1 MVENNE
7 KMYLELLDF
16 DTDKKE
22 KWVKQRLPYSVLF
35 ELTARCNMNCVH
47 CYLQNVHDTKELS
60 YDKIIEIIDIL
71 YEKGIVF
78 LTFTGGEILL
88 RKDFVDI
95 YLYAKKKGFLVEL
108 FTNGYLF
115 DDKIIDALAEY
126 PPLLVDISL
135 YGASENTYRK
145 VTGLQN
151 AFARVIQNC
160 KKLKKAGIRVSLK
173 SPIIDLTYP
182 EIKDMQMLADKLQIP
197 FVYTFEICNTID
209 RQDMPKMHQ
218 ISLNKALEYEFA
230 NHYKQIQT
238 EGRKSKSNYDEIIN
252 ELRTNEKVYSC
263 NVAVNSFVV
272 DYNGKMCPCMK
283 LRHRGIKLEKN
294 NYEKIWSDFKK
305 YSAQIATMDY
315 KCKGCEALYYCDVC
329 PAEMDFLYNDPEYRP
344 ENACKCAYIRKAFYE
359 NKISFDEALAEAKE
373 NEKIFLV
380 LLQIRRLRMSRS
392 SPILPMRRMVCLRYL
407 TFQRDWTICLT
418 VMMNTVVFVIF
429 LKVMHQ

>member
-182 EIKDMQMLADKLQIP
+182 KIKDMQMLADKLQIP

-373 NEKIFLV
+373 NEKGGI
-380 LLQIRRLRMSRS
+380 I
-392 SPILPMRRMVCLRYL
+392 
-407 TFQRDWTICLT
+407 
-418 VMMNTVVFVIF
+418 
-429 LKVMHQ
+429 

>member
-7 KMYLELLDF
+7 KMYLKLLDF

-47 CYLQNVHDTKELS
+47 CYLQNVHDTKDLS
-60 YDKIIEIIDIL
+60 YDKIIQIIDIL

-115 DDKIIDALAEY
+115 DDKIIGVLAEY

-135 YGASENTYRK
+135 YGASENTYCK

-151 AFARVIQNC
+151 AFTRVIQNC

-173 SPIIDLTYP
+173 SPIIDITFP

-209 RQDMPKMHQ
+209 RQDVPKMHQ

-230 NHYKQIQT
+230 NHYKQIET

-252 ELRTNEKVYSC
+252 TLRNNEKVYSC

-373 NEKIFLV
+373 NEKGGI
-380 LLQIRRLRMSRS
+380 I
-392 SPILPMRRMVCLRYL
+392 
-407 TFQRDWTICLT
+407 
-418 VMMNTVVFVIF
+418 
-429 LKVMHQ
+429 

>member
-115 DDKIIDALAEY
+115 DDKIIDVLAEY

-160 KKLKKAGIRVSLK
+160 KKLKEAGIRVSLK

-209 RQDMPKMHQ
+209 RQDMPKMYQ

-373 NEKIFLV
+373 NEKGGI
-380 LLQIRRLRMSRS
+380 I
-392 SPILPMRRMVCLRYL
+392 
-407 TFQRDWTICLT
+407 
-418 VMMNTVVFVIF
+418 
-429 LKVMHQ
+429 

>member
-135 YGASENTYRK
+135 SGASENTYRK

-160 KKLKKAGIRVSLK
+160 QKFKKAGIRVSLK

-373 NEKIFLV
+373 NEKGGI
-380 LLQIRRLRMSRS
+380 I
-392 SPILPMRRMVCLRYL
+392 
-407 TFQRDWTICLT
+407 
-418 VMMNTVVFVIF
+418 
-429 LKVMHQ
+429 

>member
-115 DDKIIDALAEY
+115 DDKIIDVLAEY

-209 RQDMPKMHQ
+209 RQDMPKMYQ

-373 NEKIFLV
+373 NEKGGI
-380 LLQIRRLRMSRS
+380 I
-392 SPILPMRRMVCLRYL
+392 
-407 TFQRDWTICLT
+407 
-418 VMMNTVVFVIF
+418 
-429 LKVMHQ
+429 

>member
-115 DDKIIDALAEY
+115 DDKIIDVLAEY

-151 AFARVIQNC
+151 AFARVI
-160 KKLKKAGIRVSLK
+160 
-173 SPIIDLTYP
+173 
-182 EIKDMQMLADKLQIP
+182 
-197 FVYTFEICNTID
+197 
-209 RQDMPKMHQ
+209 
-218 ISLNKALEYEFA
+218 
-230 NHYKQIQT
+230 
-238 EGRKSKSNYDEIIN
+238 
-252 ELRTNEKVYSC
+252 
-263 NVAVNSFVV
+263 
-272 DYNGKMCPCMK
+272 
-283 LRHRGIKLEKN
+283 
-294 NYEKIWSDFKK
+294 
-305 YSAQIATMDY
+305 
-315 KCKGCEALYYCDVC
+315 
-329 PAEMDFLYNDPEYRP
+329 
-344 ENACKCAYIRKAFYE
+344 
-359 NKISFDEALAEAKE
+359 
-373 NEKIFLV
+373 
-380 LLQIRRLRMSRS
+380 
-392 SPILPMRRMVCLRYL
+392 
-407 TFQRDWTICLT
+407 
-418 VMMNTVVFVIF
+418 
-429 LKVMHQ
+429 

>member
-218 ISLNKALEYEFA
+218 ISLSKALEYEFA

-373 NEKIFLV
+373 NEKGGI
-380 LLQIRRLRMSRS
+380 I
-392 SPILPMRRMVCLRYL
+392 
-407 TFQRDWTICLT
+407 
-418 VMMNTVVFVIF
+418 
-429 LKVMHQ
+429 

>member
-373 NEKIFLV
+373 DEKGGKI
-380 LLQIRRLRMSRS
+380 
-392 SPILPMRRMVCLRYL
+392 
-407 TFQRDWTICLT
+407 
-418 VMMNTVVFVIF
+418 
-429 LKVMHQ
+429 

>member
-359 NKISFDEALAEAKE
+359 IKISFDGTG
-373 NEKIFLV
+373 F
-380 LLQIRRLRMSRS
+380 
-392 SPILPMRRMVCLRYL
+392 
-407 TFQRDWTICLT
+407 
-418 VMMNTVVFVIF
+418 
-429 LKVMHQ
+429 

>member
-7 KMYLELLDF
+7 TMYLELLDF

-22 KWVKQRLPYSVLF
+22 KWVKQRVPYSVLF

-373 NEKIFLV
+373 NEKGGI
-380 LLQIRRLRMSRS
+380 I
-392 SPILPMRRMVCLRYL
+392 
-407 TFQRDWTICLT
+407 
-418 VMMNTVVFVIF
+418 
-429 LKVMHQ
+429 

>member
-173 SPIIDLTYP
+173 LPIIDLTYP

-373 NEKIFLV
+373 NEKGGI
-380 LLQIRRLRMSRS
+380 I
-392 SPILPMRRMVCLRYL
+392 
-407 TFQRDWTICLT
+407 
-418 VMMNTVVFVIF
+418 
-429 LKVMHQ
+429 

>member
-135 YGASENTYRK
+135 YGASENIYRK

-373 NEKIFLV
+373 NEKGGI
-380 LLQIRRLRMSRS
+380 I
-392 SPILPMRRMVCLRYL
+392 
-407 TFQRDWTICLT
+407 
-418 VMMNTVVFVIF
+418 
-429 LKVMHQ
+429 

>member
-95 YLYAKKKGFLVEL
+95 YLHAKKKGFLVEL

-373 NEKIFLV
+373 NEKGGI
-380 LLQIRRLRMSRS
+380 I
-392 SPILPMRRMVCLRYL
+392 
-407 TFQRDWTICLT
+407 
-418 VMMNTVVFVIF
+418 
-429 LKVMHQ
+429 

>member
-35 ELTARCNMNCVH
+35 ELTARRNMNCVH

-373 NEKIFLV
+373 NEKGGI
-380 LLQIRRLRMSRS
+380 I
-392 SPILPMRRMVCLRYL
+392 
-407 TFQRDWTICLT
+407 
-418 VMMNTVVFVIF
+418 
-429 LKVMHQ
+429 

>member
-135 YGASENTYRK
+135 YGASENTYHK

-252 ELRTNEKVYSC
+252 EPRTNEKVYSC

-373 NEKIFLV
+373 NEKGGI
-380 LLQIRRLRMSRS
+380 I
-392 SPILPMRRMVCLRYL
+392 
-407 TFQRDWTICLT
+407 
-418 VMMNTVVFVIF
+418 
-429 LKVMHQ
+429 

>member
-263 NVAVNSFVV
+263 NVAVNSFAV

-373 NEKIFLV
+373 NEKGGI
-380 LLQIRRLRMSRS
+380 I
-392 SPILPMRRMVCLRYL
+392 
-407 TFQRDWTICLT
+407 
-418 VMMNTVVFVIF
+418 
-429 LKVMHQ
+429 

>member
-126 PPLLVDISL
+126 PQLLVDISL

-373 NEKIFLV
+373 NEKGGI
-380 LLQIRRLRMSRS
+380 I
-392 SPILPMRRMVCLRYL
+392 
-407 TFQRDWTICLT
+407 
-418 VMMNTVVFVIF
+418 
-429 LKVMHQ
+429 

>member
-373 NEKIFLV
+373 NEQGGI
-380 LLQIRRLRMSRS
+380 I
-392 SPILPMRRMVCLRYL
+392 
-407 TFQRDWTICLT
+407 
-418 VMMNTVVFVIF
+418 
-429 LKVMHQ
+429 

>member
-1 MVENNE
+1 M
-7 KMYLELLDF
+7 
-16 DTDKKE
+16 
-22 KWVKQRLPYSVLF
+22 
-35 ELTARCNMNCVH
+35 C
-47 CYLQNVHDTKELS
+47 
-60 YDKIIEIIDIL
+60 
-71 YEKGIVF
+71 
-78 LTFTGGEILL
+78 
-88 RKDFVDI
+88 
-95 YLYAKKKGFLVEL
+95 
-108 FTNGYLF
+108 
-115 DDKIIDALAEY
+115 
-126 PPLLVDISL
+126 
-135 YGASENTYRK
+135 
-145 VTGLQN
+145 
-151 AFARVIQNC
+151 
-160 KKLKKAGIRVSLK
+160 IRDS
-173 SPIIDLTYP
+173 LTYP

-329 PAEMDFLYNDPEYRP
+329 PAEMDFLYNAPEYRP

-373 NEKIFLV
+373 NEKGGI
-380 LLQIRRLRMSRS
+380 I
-392 SPILPMRRMVCLRYL
+392 
-407 TFQRDWTICLT
+407 
-418 VMMNTVVFVIF
+418 
-429 LKVMHQ
+429 

>member
-71 YEKGIVF
+71 YEKEIVF

-373 NEKIFLV
+373 NEKGGI
-380 LLQIRRLRMSRS
+380 I
-392 SPILPMRRMVCLRYL
+392 
-407 TFQRDWTICLT
+407 
-418 VMMNTVVFVIF
+418 
-429 LKVMHQ
+429 

>member
-209 RQDMPKMHQ
+209 RQDMPKMYQ

-373 NEKIFLV
+373 NEKGGI
-380 LLQIRRLRMSRS
+380 I
-392 SPILPMRRMVCLRYL
+392 
-407 TFQRDWTICLT
+407 
-418 VMMNTVVFVIF
+418 
-429 LKVMHQ
+429 

>member
-252 ELRTNEKVYSC
+252 ELRTNEKEYSC

-373 NEKIFLV
+373 NEKGGI
-380 LLQIRRLRMSRS
+380 I
-392 SPILPMRRMVCLRYL
+392 
-407 TFQRDWTICLT
+407 
-418 VMMNTVVFVIF
+418 
-429 LKVMHQ
+429 

>member
-344 ENACKCAYIRKAFYE
+344 GNACKCAYIRKAFYE

-373 NEKIFLV
+373 NEKGGI
-380 LLQIRRLRMSRS
+380 I
-392 SPILPMRRMVCLRYL
+392 
-407 TFQRDWTICLT
+407 
-418 VMMNTVVFVIF
+418 
-429 LKVMHQ
+429 

>member
-173 SPIIDLTYP
+173 SPPIIDLTYP

-373 NEKIFLV
+373 NEKGGI
-380 LLQIRRLRMSRS
+380 I
-392 SPILPMRRMVCLRYL
+392 
-407 TFQRDWTICLT
+407 
-418 VMMNTVVFVIF
+418 
-429 LKVMHQ
+429 

>member
-115 DDKIIDALAEY
+115 DDKIIDVLAEY

-329 PAEMDFLYNDPEYRP
+329 PVEMDFLYNDPEYRP

-373 NEKIFLV
+373 NEKGGI
-380 LLQIRRLRMSRS
+380 I
-392 SPILPMRRMVCLRYL
+392 
-407 TFQRDWTICLT
+407 
-418 VMMNTVVFVIF
+418 
-429 LKVMHQ
+429 

>member
-160 KKLKKAGIRVSLK
+160 KKLKKGGIRVSLK

-373 NEKIFLV
+373 NEKGGI
-380 LLQIRRLRMSRS
+380 I
-392 SPILPMRRMVCLRYL
+392 
-407 TFQRDWTICLT
+407 
-418 VMMNTVVFVIF
+418 
-429 LKVMHQ
+429 